1 MGTVRLPWLVVA
13 AGGALF
19 ACTDVE
25 SPTDLNPEGPP
36 MVRQIFIN
44 ERIPIG
50 SGTACQTDSECT
62 AVGEECID
70 NACLSPFLFQNSDAL
85 AYGTH
90 PQAVVGSKRRVTRA
104 GALPNNQQMRVV
116 IDELLV
122 GNYLEKIACRG
133 PVDDEGAYS
142 FVPLGTTPDDVAA
155 CAVPADVLAE
165 SCTGD
170 NAVCV
175 DMRNAPPCVD
185 GACGPGLTCTQGV
198 CAIPVGVLD
207 LEPEELGGDGAADD
221 TQLIAG
227 SVGIRCQDGSS
238 TIDVPMN
245 LQESYWYPSG
255 NQQVPAVGGIRALG
269 PAIVLEPLDGLP
281 TGKTCTV
288 VFSSSV
294 VDKGGNQVCA
304 PVWGPSGAPDE
315 TTWPPA
321 VPCTPG
327 DTSDTVFTVEPLAL
341 TSYSGPIEGEVG
353 YPPGQNIIIEFNAKM
368 DEASFADAT
377 FTPAPPMAPVISR
390 GGNQQQQITI
400 SIPGGLAPNTAY
412 TFSAPS
418 AADVFGGELSE
429 PFQVTFTTGT

>member
-1 MGTVRLPWLVVA
+1 
-13 AGGALF
+13 
-19 ACTDVE
+19 
-25 SPTDLNPEGPP
+25 
-36 MVRQIFIN
+36 MVRQIFLN
-44 ERIPIG
+44 ERVPIG
-50 SGTACQTDSECT
+50 SGTACTMDTECT
-62 AVGEECID
+62 AIGEACID
-70 NACLSPFLFQNSDAL
+70 NACRSPGLYQNSDAL

-90 PQAVVGSKRRVTRA
+90 PQATAASRRRAVRA
-104 GALPNNQQMRVV
+104 GALPNNQAIRVV
-116 IDELLV
+116 MDELLV

-133 PVDDEGAYS
+133 PVDDSGAYA

-155 CAVPADVLAE
+155 CAVPMDVLAE

-221 TQLIAG
+221 TELIAG
-227 SVGIRCQDGSS
+227 SVGIRCENGS
-238 TIDVPMN
+238 TPIDVPMN
-245 LQESYWYPSG
+245 LQDSYWYPSG

-269 PAIVLEPLDGLP
+269 PALVLEPLDGLP
-281 TGKTCTV
+281 TGKTCTI
-288 VFSSSV
+288 VFGSSV

-315 TTWPPA
+315 TSWPPA

-327 DTSDTVFTVEPLAL
+327 DTSDTVFTVEPLAI
-341 TSYSGPIEGEVG
+341 TAGPPFQSPAEGEVG
-353 YPPGQNIIIEFNAKM
+353 FPTNQNIVIEFNAKM
-368 DEASFADAT
+368 DLASFADAT
-377 FTPAPPMAPVISR
+377 FTPAPPAAPMITR

-400 SIPGGLAPNTAY
+400 TVPGGLAPNTTY

-418 AADVFGGELSE
+418 AADVFGGTLSRTLE
-429 PFQVTFTTGT
+429 VTFTTGT